1 MTKLI
6 QESTLTAIGDAIRA
20 KTGSAELMSP
30 SAMATAIAGIE
41 TGGGGG
47 SSADLS
53 AQDLRNLNYI
63 NKRIGGV
70 AHEYYN
76 PTSTLFSLTTDA
88 YSFLSYDKT
97 LTSVNLPNM
106 PEMSMYAL
114 AGCENLASVNLDSL
128 TYLRDYMF
136 EYGIQNTSTPLD
148 LKLPSVTQRD
158 STCSYAFRYC
168 YGLRS
173 IYMPNYY
180 RTYDDIS
187 SSGASE
193 SMFYYCSNLESV
205 LINYV
210 YQLGSTTKSYAPLYN
225 CKNIKRLVITDKLN
239 APVMAPYLN
248 EHQYGN
254 TNPFIT
260 GDAYFYVPASM
271 VSTYQNASNW
281 KTHYADH
288 IRAIEDYKDELLA
301 VFPDMLADYDWEY

>member
-6 QESTLTAIGDAIRA
+6 QESTLTAIGNAIRA
-20 KTGSAELMSP
+20 KIGSAELLSP

-53 AQDLRNLNYI
+53 AQDLRNLEYI

-76 PTSTLFSLTTDA
+76 PTSTILSLTTDD
-88 YSFLSYDKT
+88 YSFMSYDKT

-106 PEMSMYAL
+106 PEMSKYAF

-136 EYGIQNTSTPLD
+136 DSGIKNTSTPLD

-158 STCSYAFRYC
+158 KTCSYAFRYC
-168 YGLRS
+168 RALRS
-173 IYMPNYY
+173 VYMPNYY
-180 RTYDDIS
+180 RS
-187 SSGASE
+187 SEDMNSSTLNKG
-193 SMFYYCSNLESV
+193 MFYGCSNLESV

-210 YQLGSTTKSYAPLYN
+210 YQLGSTSKSYAPFYN
-225 CKNIKRLVITDKLN
+225 CNNIKRLVITDKLN

-248 EHQYGN
+248 EHQYGD
-254 TNPFIT
+254 TNPFKT

-281 KTHYADH
+281 KTHYAEH

-301 VFPDMLADYDWEY
+301 VFPDMLTDYDWEY